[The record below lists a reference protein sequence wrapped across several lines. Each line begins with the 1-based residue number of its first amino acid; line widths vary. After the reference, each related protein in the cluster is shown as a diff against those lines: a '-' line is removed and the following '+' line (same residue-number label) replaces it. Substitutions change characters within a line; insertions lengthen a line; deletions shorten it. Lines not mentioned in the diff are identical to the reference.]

1 MLGVMS
7 RAPSASARLFAAL
20 EPPLTAREE
29 LAAWGRSVSSALG
42 ESGRPESPLR
52 PMGVDTLHLT
62 LCFLGA
68 RPLDELEP
76 LSSAVEALEPAS
88 PVLEVGAP
96 LLLPRRRPR
105 ALAVAVADEDGEL
118 ERLQA
123 DVSRALASV
132 SGWKPPS
139 GRFTPHITVAR
150 MRAGGAP
157 GIPLP
162 PTPRLRFR
170 PEAVV
175 LYRSFLE
182 PAGARHERIA
192 ALELGSV

>member
-1 MLGVMS
+1 MS
-7 RAPSASARLFAAL
+7 RAPAARLFAAL

-42 ESGRPESPLR
+42 QSGRPEAPLR
-52 PMGVDTLHLT
+52 VMGVDTLHLT

-68 RPLDELEP
+68 RPFDEVGPLGSALD
-76 LSSAVEALEPAS
+76 ALEP
-88 PVLEVGAP
+88 VDLLLEVGAP

-105 ALAVAVADEDGEL
+105 VLAVSVTDEDGEL
-118 ERLQA
+118 GRLQS
-123 DVSRALASV
+123 DVSRTLASA
-132 SGWKPPS
+132 SGWEPPT
-139 GRFTPHITVAR
+139 GRFMPHITVAR

-157 GIPLP
+157 GMTLP
-162 PTPRLRFR
+162 PTPHLRFS

-192 ALELGSV
+192 ALEMGSP

>member
-1 MLGVMS
+1 MS

-20 EPPLTAREE
+20 EPPLHARQQ
-29 LAAWGRSVSSALG
+29 LAAWCRSVCTTLG
-42 ESGRPESPLR
+42 ESDRPQSSLR
-52 PMGVDTLHLT
+52 PMGIGTLHLT

-68 RPLDELEP
+68 RPLDELGP
-76 LSSAVEALEPAS
+76 LCSAVQSLA
-88 PVLEVGAP
+88 PVDLMLQAGAP

-105 ALAVAVADEDGEL
+105 ALAVAVTDEEGGL
-118 ERLQA
+118 ERLQS
-123 DVSRALASV
+123 DVSRALESA
-132 SGWKPPS
+132 SGWTPGH
-139 GRFTPHITVAR
+139 GRYTPHITVAR
-150 MRAGGAP
+150 MRADGTP

-182 PAGARHERIA
+182 PSGARHEPLA
-192 ALELGSV
+192 SVDLVPS